1 MITNG
6 FLTNGVG
13 CVITRYLDRSSVN
26 KKVEV
31 MGRPLVTKTH
41 ALIATC
47 VYACKM
53 VFLTRRSLLGHRA
66 QGQEAKCQGKKE
78 VNKFHAMRKGSL
90 YYTTKAMETAYDV
103 NAKELMESV
112 VSFVRSFGLHRP
124 EQTPCGQPVPVAEAY
139 ALMDL
144 AAFGP
149 MRQGELASRLQLEK
163 STVSRLI
170 RQMEADGRIQ
180 RRYDRQDGR
189 AILIRLTR
197 QGRETATQMAQARQ
211 EKFARI
217 LSAIPEG
224 KRSMVVKAIS
234 ILEGAC
240 S

>member
-1 MITNG
+1 
-6 FLTNGVG
+6 
-13 CVITRYLDRSSVN
+13 
-26 KKVEV
+26 
-31 MGRPLVTKTH
+31 
-41 ALIATC
+41 
-47 VYACKM
+47 
-53 VFLTRRSLLGHRA
+53 
-66 QGQEAKCQGKKE
+66 
-78 VNKFHAMRKGSL
+78 VNKFQATRKALL

-112 VSFVRSFGLHRP
+112 VSFVRSFGLHKP
-124 EQTPCGQPVPVAEAY
+124 EQTPCGQPVPVAEAH

-163 STVSRLI
+163 STVSRLV
-170 RQMEADGRIQ
+170 RQMETAGRIQ
-180 RRYDRQDGR
+180 RRCDGQDGR

-197 QGRETATQMAQARQ
+197 RGLETAAQIAQARQ

-224 KRSMVVKAIS
+224 KRSMVVKAVS